1 MRGAVGGLR
10 FEAKE
15 KKLRRLQGKK
25 LRRLENKKVRMWET
39 EKVSDLSNSD
49 FLIFLPSIF

>member
-15 KKLRRLQGKK
+15 KKLRRPQVKK
-25 LRRLENKKVRMWET
+25 LRRLENKKAAGKEVKKLRRLEGKKMRG
-39 EKVSDLSNSD
+39 
-49 FLIFLPSIF
+49 